1 MSEQSQGLG
10 WGEGR
15 FEVPPDLPL
24 DGSPDQE
31 PEDFRVPAYPPP
43 EESRAALERA
53 SGLRDTRIRD
63 AQEAVTAA
71 LFSDARTRYG
81 TGAPRAAD
89 SLLGVGTIQGVG
101 AGRTGPGEGAPGAE
115 VLSVCV
121 AEPTP
126 ADRVRELV
134 VDAFGVRAA
143 ADLPLRVVHS
153 GLIRLQTHTHRQR
166 PAPGGISVGHHTG
179 VQGTLGFVAKGR
191 ATADANKVF
200 LVSANHVIANKN
212 TAAFGS
218 CIVQP
223 SPADGGRCPGDRVA
237 ILDRVLELDL
247 TFTSPNYADCARAWC
262 YPGEVVQSPS
272 QVHIV
277 PGFGPQLFVIG
288 STAQFPVVNTVVGK
302 SGCITQMTYGRVDVP
317 FWNGLVY
324 DTTTSPPTALPFNGQ
339 TLIVSPGYAF
349 SWPGD
354 SGAVVWNYDASVN
367 PVGLLIGGSPTGVSV
382 STPLPWVL
390 DYLDVDLV

>member
-1 MSEQSQGLG
+1 MSEQGLG
-10 WGEGR
+10 PGEGR
-15 FEVPPDLPL
+15 FEVPPDLPV

-31 PEDFRVPAYPPP
+31 PEGFRVPPYPPP

-71 LFSDARTRYG
+71 LFTDARTRYG
-81 TGAPRAAD
+81 SGAPRAAET
-89 SLLGVGTIQGVG
+89 LQGVGAIQGVG
-101 AGRTGPGEGAPGAE
+101 AGMSVPGEGTPGTE

-126 ADRVRELV
+126 TDQVRELV

-143 ADLPLRVVHS
+143 GDLPLRVVHS

-166 PAPGGISVGHHTG
+166 RAPGGISVGHHTG

-191 ATADANKVF
+191 AAADANKFF

-212 TAAFGS
+212 AAAFGS

-223 SPADGGRCPGDRVA
+223 SPADGGRCPTDRVA
-237 ILDRVLELDL
+237 VLDRVLELDL
-247 TFTSPNYADCARAWC
+247 SFATPNWADCARAWC
-262 YPGEVVQSPS
+262 YPDEVVQSPS

-277 PGFGPQLFVIG
+277 PGFGPQLFGIG

-324 DTTTSPPTALPFNGQ
+324 DTSTSPPTALPFNGQ
-339 TLIVSPGYAF
+339 TLIVSSGYAF

-354 SGAVVWNYDASVN
+354 SGAVVWNYDAAVN
-367 PVGLLIGGSPTGVSV
+367 PIGLLIAGSPTGVSV

-390 DYLDVDLV
+390 DYLDVNLV